1 MNISGFACQGI
12 KRIYHTARVLHH
24 SLKPA
29 PNQINRQNRKYI
41 HKNYYL
47 PEAGH
52 YIVPILVKPLY
63 TIICKLIQVLVLPLY
78 IKTVIGSFLINF
90 FSASGGCYAHGGNLS
105 WIWTTRKSVV
115 LHVRTSIAALIPVQ
129 IRLMSKATQNHR
141 TLRSLITCT
150 PQHKGV

>member
-1 MNISGFACQGI
+1 MDISGFACQAI

-78 IKTVIGSFLINF
+78 IKTIMGILLCSLFLFVAMQKERVNRERKTRYLFAI
-90 FSASGGCYAHGGNLS
+90 L
-105 WIWTTRKSVV
+105 WI
-115 LHVRTSIAALIPVQ
+115 AQALTGALCAVAVFYPSP
-129 IRLMSKATQNHR
+129 LWGE
-141 TLRSLITCT
+141 
-150 PQHKGV
+150 GVT

>member
-1 MNISGFACQGI
+1 MDISGFACQGI
-12 KRIYHTARVLHH
+12 RCIYHTARVLGYGA
-24 SLKPA
+24 KPA

-78 IKTVIGSFLINF
+78 IKTIIGSYFYLF
-90 FSASGGCYAHGGNLS
+90 FQSLRRVLRARRQLVLDLDDSQKRGFARQDEYRCAHSSPNPLGGKSDAKPPHASFTNNLYAS
-105 WIWTTRKSVV
+105 T
-115 LHVRTSIAALIPVQ
+115 
-129 IRLMSKATQNHR
+129 
-141 TLRSLITCT
+141 
-150 PQHKGV
+150 

>member
-63 TIICKLIQVLVLPLY
+63 TIICKLIQALVLPLY
-78 IKTVIGSFLINF
+78 IKTVIGSHFYLF
-90 FSASGGCYAHGGNLS
+90 FMPPAGAARTAATCLGFGRLAKAWFCSSGRVS
-105 WIWTTRKSVV
+105 
-115 LHVRTSIAALIPVQ
+115 
-129 IRLMSKATQNHR
+129 
-141 TLRSLITCT
+141 LRSL
-150 PQHKGV
+150 

>member
-12 KRIYHTARVLHH
+12 RCIYRTVRVLGYGA
-24 SLKPA
+24 KPA

-78 IKTVIGSFLINF
+78 IKTIIGSCYFLVPIRK
-90 FSASGGCYAHGGNLS
+90 YPKKLS
-105 WIWTTRKSVV
+105 TGTALANHYYNSTQARKLAKRHPALVAGSKRLAAQTT
-115 LHVRTSIAALIPVQ
+115 LALFI
-129 IRLMSKATQNHR
+129 
-141 TLRSLITCT
+141 
-150 PQHKGV
+150 